1 MLSAQ
6 PSTPPSPPQLVP
18 VVSLAEPVAD
28 ETPAAVV
35 AASELEGLNEKLPRV
50 SVGIRI
56 KLIALMVSTSFLI
69 VSVLTSYF
77 TARQVASLR
86 TELRER
92 AAAYGRLASLQLRS
106 SVAFKDRETA
116 REVLGAIA
124 KDSLIKGVALYRDD
138 GTHLDTEG
146 TISELGLSARLGFG
160 EARTFALP
168 GRILL
173 TIPVHSL
180 EGPRGNLLME
190 LSTAPVNAAR
200 AQEIRTAL
208 SIGLGALLLGIL
220 LAWGI
225 ARSIARR
232 VENIALAASEVAK
245 GDLERTLV
253 LDGPRDEIGILAHA
267 FDAMVRQLR
276 ELIGHIQRS
285 AREENVRLEH
295 LVGER
300 TVELDRKN
308 SDLQLVLDNVEQG
321 FVTIDRAAK
330 VVGEK
335 SRIVAN
341 WLGQVSVG
349 DLLWAALD
357 RASPGCGARFEA
369 GWSQLVDGFMPA
381 SVCLAQMPHELTI
394 DGRHLRFEYKRLE
407 PQEEFEKV
415 LVVISDATAEAE
427 RDRTEQQERDLLS
440 LSSRLLHDRVGFL
453 EFAAETNELLD
464 RITRN
469 TSDLGLR
476 KRDLHTL
483 KGNSALFGLA
493 TLSRLCHDLESDLES
508 GAERLDCSSIVEQW
522 QSVHEKTYQLLGEH
536 PVTDLAVGEGDYEAL
551 LAAVRARRDYSSL
564 ERLLG
569 AWRLEPLRVRL
580 ERAAEQLTAVAERAG
595 KGTPIIAVEAASVYL
610 AREELSEF
618 WTVFS
623 HVVRNGVS
631 HGLADLDQRALR
643 SGTPKND
650 FELRAGVQDGLLFV
664 ELQDS
669 GPGIDWDAIRSRAE
683 SLGLPAS
690 TEQDLLGALFAEGV
704 STEGSVSELSG
715 RGVGLGAVRDTCTRQ
730 HGKIDVATVKGAGT
744 KFRFSWPAAQFK
756 SLIELDT
763 RRPA

>member
-1 MLSAQ
+1 MAV
-6 PSTPPSPPQLVP
+6 TA
-18 VVSLAEPVAD
+18 LAESAK
-28 ETPAAVV
+28 EEPAPSLDARP
-35 AASELEGLNEKLPRV
+35 ELAGLHEKLPQV

-56 KLIALMVSTSFLI
+56 KLIALMVGTSFLI

-77 TARQVASLR
+77 TARQVVSLR
-86 TELRER
+86 SDLRER

-124 KDSLIKGVALYRDD
+124 KDSWVKGVALFRED
-138 GTHLDTEG
+138 GTRLDSEG
-146 TISELGLSARLGFG
+146 TLSDLALSARLGFG
-160 EARTFALP
+160 EPRSFALP

-173 TIPVHSL
+173 TMPVRSL

-190 LSTAPVNAAR
+190 LTTAPVNAAR
-200 AQEIRTAL
+200 AQAIRTAL
-208 SIGLGALLLGIL
+208 MMGAGALLVGIL

-225 ARSIARR
+225 ARSIAHR
-232 VENIALAASEVAK
+232 VENIAHAAAEVAK
-245 GDLERTLV
+245 GDLERSLF
-253 LDGPRDEIGILAHA
+253 LEGPRDEIGILALA

-300 TVELDRKN
+300 TAELDRKN
-308 SDLQLVLDNVEQG
+308 TDLQLVLDNVEQG
-321 FVTIDRAAK
+321 FVTIDRAAR

-335 SRIVAN
+335 SRIIAN

-349 DLLWAALD
+349 DLLWACLE
-357 RASPGCGARFEA
+357 RANPGCGARFEA
-369 GWSQLVDGFMPA
+369 AWAQLVDGFMPA
-381 SVCLAQMPHELTI
+381 SVCLAQMPRELTI
-394 DGRHLRFEYKRLE
+394 GGKHLRFEYKRLE
-407 PQEEFEKV
+407 PQEQFEKV

-427 RDRTEQQERDLLS
+427 RDRTERQERDLLS
-440 LSSRLLHDRVGFL
+440 LSSRLLNDRVGFL

-464 RITRN
+464 RVTRN
-469 TSDLGLR
+469 TSDLALR

-493 TLSRLCHDLESDLES
+493 TLSGLCHDLESELEA
-508 GAERLDCSSIVEQW
+508 GTDPLDCSPLLEQW

-536 PVTDLAVGEGDYEAL
+536 PVTDLSVGERDYEAL

-564 ERLLG
+564 ERLLA

-580 ERAAEQLTAVAERAG
+580 ERAAEQLSAVAERAG
-595 KGTPIIAVEAASVYL
+595 KGTPVIAVEAASIYL

-618 WTVFS
+618 WSVFS

-631 HGLADLDQRALR
+631 HGLGALEERAPLR
-643 SGTPKND
+643 GAHKND

-664 ELQDS
+664 ELSDS

-683 SLGLPAS
+683 LLGLPAS
-690 TEQDLLGALFAEGV
+690 TQQDLVGALFADGV
-704 STEGSVSELSG
+704 STQGQVSELAG
-715 RGVGLGAVRDTCTRQ
+715 RGVGLGAVRDTCLRQ
-730 HGKIDVATVKGAGT
+730 HGTIDVATVKGAGT
-744 KFRFSWPAAQFK
+744 KFRFSWPTAQFK
-756 SLIELDT
+756 TLIELDPG
-763 RRPA
+763 RPG